1 MRKGSIHGFTKLLQW
16 LIDSDRCGKLM
27 KMNEVKKT
35 KKSVPLIPF
44 SFCPRRRSHNL
55 ATTSSVECLPSSLAM
70 NCICRVKV
78 FLLDFSDRIV
88 RIPWRSLKYCLISSI
103 PKWHMIWRNGG
114 WRSLISW
121 SKMLS
126 RVPLWPFLEFKNP
139 WHQGRIGLDKYNYIR
154 EAAHGVLARGGSEG
168 NPMKSCFC
176 KGKGCAD
183 DGILNIKLSCG
194 CVCHKIVYP

>member
-1 MRKGSIHGFTKLLQW
+1 
-16 LIDSDRCGKLM
+16 
-27 KMNEVKKT
+27 MNENEWSKKD
-35 KKSVPLIPF
+35 KKVCSIDTIFIPF
-44 SFCPRRRSHNL
+44 SLCPRRRSHNL

-139 WHQGRIGLDKYNYIR
+139 CHQGRIGLDKYNYIR
-154 EAAHGVLARGGSEG
+154 EAAHGVLARGGSAEG
-168 NPMKSCFC
+168 NPMKSNLQS
-176 KGKGCAD
+176 KRMRRWWH
-183 DGILNIKLSCG
+183 SE
-194 CVCHKIVYP
+194 H